1 MADTELENP
10 LGYIDK
16 RRNNKGQDL
25 GNANGNP
32 VAAGASDSSNLS
44 TVAGLRARLIAIN
57 AGYYTAARLNQMT
70 KNDMVYAVRQNDDA
84 AGIK

>member
-10 LGYIDK
+10 LGFVDK
-16 RRNNKGQDL
+16 RRNNKGVDA

-32 VAAGASDSSNLS
+32 TTNGTSDSSNYS
-44 TVAGLRARLIAIN
+44 SVAGLRARLTAVN
-57 AGYYTAARLNQMT
+57 AGYYTAALLNRMT
-70 KNDMVYAVRQNDDA
+70 KNDLVYAVRQADDA